1 MSKNLTKDIISRQI
15 TKEIGYSNN
24 YSKKLLNILLKC
36 MSQQI
41 IKSDLNFKNFG
52 VFKKIFKNERIGR
65 NPKTKEEYIIK
76 SRKVLKFVP
85 SKKLVGYVN
94 NEVK

>member
-1 MSKNLTKDIISRQI
+1 MSNNLTKDMISKEI
-15 TKEIGYSNN
+15 NKEIGYSNN
-24 YSKKLLNILLKC
+24 FSKKLLNIFIKC
-36 MSQQI
+36 MVQQV

>member
-1 MSKNLTKDIISRQI
+1 MSDNLTKNIISKEI

-24 YSKKLLNILLKC
+24 YSKKILNIFLDC
-36 MSQQI
+36 MAHQI
-41 IKSDLNFKNFG
+41 TKSDLNFKNFG
-52 VFKKIFKNERIGR
+52 VFKKIFKRERIGR

-85 SKKLVGYVN
+85 SQKLIAYI
-94 NEVK
+94 NEVNE

>member
-1 MSKNLTKDIISRQI
+1 MSNNLTKNIITRQI
-15 TKEIGYSNN
+15 TKEVGYSNN
-24 YSKKLLNILLKC
+24 YSKKLLNIFLKC
-36 MSQQI
+36 MTQQI

-52 VFKKIFKNERIGR
+52 VFKKIFKSERVGR

-85 SKKLVGYVN
+85 SKKLISYVN
-94 NEVK
+94 NEV